1 MSRNSLISIWK
12 FFEDKLFNVSTRKR
26 NETEATTMFVILMAE
41 QISLSPEVKQSV
53 IISNKLVY
61 KSCEPHPQ
69 SNF

>member
-1 MSRNSLISIWK
+1 
-12 FFEDKLFNVSTRKR
+12 
-26 NETEATTMFVILMAE
+26 MAE
-41 QISLSPEVKQSV
+41 QISLSPEVKQGV